1 MINAA
6 TQTRANTHT
15 HTRARAH
22 ARTCTHART
31 HTHTHRPWNG
41 VSSAEPVCDP
51 VSPTG
56 TGSVTET
63 ATVGHRHRFLLDLC
77 HWGGNNAQCTTFH
90 EILQAAHSRLGRCTG
105 VALQRSTIAVG
116 DRKWTY
122 GHQVRA
128 TRLIIMEL
136 KLRLLLDNFRS
147 FNQPN
152 PFFLFFFL
160 SG

>member
-1 MINAA
+1 M
-6 TQTRANTHT
+6 
-15 HTRARAH
+15 
-22 ARTCTHART
+22 
-31 HTHTHRPWNG
+31 
-41 VSSAEPVCDP
+41 SSAEPVCDP

-136 KLRLLLDNFRS
+136 KLKLALYNHGLKT
-147 FNQPN
+147 
-152 PFFLFFFL
+152 
-160 SG
+160 